1 MSDTVSPRWEE
12 RLAAIAGG
20 LAYPATPDLAARRST
35 PSARR
40 RSAFRRAWSY
50 AAAVLALFA
59 VGVLAVPQARASVI
73 DFLRVGDIRLILAP
87 ATATPIATRIP
98 ILTPTVPTLSGRTT
112 LAQARLLARFPIR
125 LPAYPSDLG
134 PPDEVYL
141 QEFDGQVVVT
151 VWLAPA
157 GDPRL
162 ALYHITEREFA
173 LKAVATVEQ
182 TTVNGQ
188 PALWVRG
195 PHFAQFQDS
204 RMGEIQLVAGNV
216 LIWTQD
222 EVTYRLE
229 SQMPLEEA
237 VRIAESLR

>member
-1 MSDTVSPRWEE
+1 RSGS
-12 RLAAIAGG
+12 RL
-20 LAYPATPDLAARRST
+20 
-35 PSARR
+35 
-40 RSAFRRAWSY
+40 AWSY
-50 AAAVLALFA
+50 AAALLALLA
-59 VGVLAVPQARASVI
+59 VGVLAVPAARAGVI
-73 DFLRVGDIRLILAP
+73 EFLRFGAIRLILGP
-87 ATATPIATRIP
+87 ATATPAATRIP

-134 PPDEVYL
+134 PPDEVYF
-141 QEFDGQVVVT
+141 QQFDGQIVVT
-151 VWLAPA
+151 VWHAA
-157 GDPRL
+157 DGGPRL
-162 ALYHITEREFA
+162 ALYHVTEREFA
-173 LKAVATVEQ
+173 LKAVAIVKQ

-195 PHFAQFQDS
+195 PHFAQFEDF

-216 LIWTQD
+216 LIWTQG

-229 SQMPLEEA
+229 SQVSLDEA